1 MLEILSITSP
11 IYLAILIGYV
21 LTRSGVFDR
30 AALRALGAF
39 VVKLALPALVCKAL
53 AERPIGDILN
63 GSYLFA
69 YAAASFV
76 MVGAG
81 YLAARRLAGANRSSS
96 AVVAMGMSCSNS
108 GFVGYPI
115 LLLTFAPV
123 AGVALALNMIVENA
137 LVLPL
142 LLALAERGQGHGG
155 PWYKLAATL
164 LGRLAVNPIVLAVLA
179 GLLVSTLRMHVPTP
193 IARTISLFAAASS
206 AVSLLVIGGTL
217 VGLHLGPLVRRA
229 APIVLAKLV
238 GHPLAV
244 AAAIGLAPVLGLPP
258 LDPALAMAAVL
269 LAAMPML
276 SIYPIL
282 AQPYGEDAL
291 AATVLLLGTVASF
304 FSLSALLWWLP
315 ASAARAV

>member
-1 MLEILSITSP
+1 MLEILGITSP

-30 AALRALGAF
+30 TALRALGAF
-39 VVKLALPALVCKAL
+39 VIKLALPALVFKAL
-53 AERPIGDILN
+53 AERQIGDILN
-63 GSYLFA
+63 VTYLLGYA
-69 YAAASFV
+69 VASLAMAGAGYAAARRF
-76 MVGAG
+76 
-81 YLAARRLAGANRSSS
+81 ARASRSSS

-155 PWYKLAATL
+155 PWYRLAATL

-179 GLLVSTLRMHVPTP
+179 GLLVSLLRVDLPTP
-193 IARTISLFAAASS
+193 IARTVTLFAAASS

-229 APIVLAKLV
+229 APIVLAKLA

-244 AAAIGLAPVLGLPP
+244 AAAIGLAPVLGLPA

-269 LAAMPML
+269 LAAMPMM

-315 ASAARAV
+315 HA

>member
-1 MLEILSITSP
+1 MLAILAITSP

-21 LTRSGVFDR
+21 LTRQGVFDKP
-30 AALRALGAF
+30 ALRALGAF
-39 VVKLALPALVCKAL
+39 VIRLALPALVFKAL
-53 AERPIGDILN
+53 AERRIGDILN
-63 GSYLFA
+63 VSYLVA
-69 YAAASFV
+69 YTVASLG
-76 MVGAG
+76 MVAAG
-81 YLAARRLAGANRSSS
+81 YLAARRVARYSRSSS

-137 LVLPL
+137 LMLPL
-142 LLALAERGQGHGG
+142 LLALAERGAGHVG
-155 PWYKLAATL
+155 PWYRLAGTL
-164 LGRLAVNPIVLAVLA
+164 LQRLATNPIVMAVMA
-179 GLLVSTLRMHVPTP
+179 GLAISLLGIVLPAP
-193 IARTISLFAAASS
+193 LARTVDLFAMASS
-206 AVSLLVIGGTL
+206 AVSLLVMGGTL
-217 VGLHLGPLVRRA
+217 VGLRIGPLARRA
-229 APIVLAKLV
+229 APVVVAKLV

-244 AAAIGLAPVLGLPP
+244 WAALGGVSLLGLPA

-282 AQPYGEDAL
+282 AQAYGEEAL

-304 FSLSALLWWLP
+304 VTLSALLWWWRP
-315 ASAARAV
+315 A